1 MFNESCWRCR
11 FLAQIPDVDA
21 SVDVPDVSGDV
32 SVAAPDMS
40 LPDVSGEASLPSVG
54 GDPSVPQVSSTV
66 NASHVKGM
74 HRGYLF
80 LSGGDSIFAS
90 SDGLHRKQLRTV
102 RFSRVFRVPRMF
114 FVIRREILFFCFWW
128 GGCRAVRCGAVRW
141 VFVCVF

>member
-66 NASHVKGM
+66 NASHVK
-74 HRGYLF
+74 RY
-80 LSGGDSIFAS
+80 AP
-90 SDGLHRKQLRTV
+90 
-102 RFSRVFRVPRMF
+102 RVPFLVRWGF
-114 FVIRREILFFCFWW
+114 YFCF
-128 GGCRAVRCGAVRW
+128 
-141 VFVCVF
+141 F